1 MTDAVPPDPKPAAST
16 RSRRDYL
23 AAGALLAVVV
33 VVAVV
38 AVVVARQ
45 GGPSSNPAGQL
56 LPTAAT
62 VSHGADARLLSCRRG
77 DGGTAD
83 VKVSMTNPT
92 TIATDYRVT
101 VAVTSPTTGTSY
113 DAVVASY
120 SALAASQRVSIEALG
135 TKEVPAALAC
145 QILRVE
151 LERGA

>member
-1 MTDAVPPDPKPAAST
+1 MTDAVAPDPKPAAST
-16 RSRRDYL
+16 RSRRGYL
-23 AAGALLAVVV
+23 AAGALLS
-33 VVAVV
+33 VAVV
-38 AVVVARQ
+38 AVVAFVVARH

-120 SALAASQRVSIEALG
+120 SALAASQRVSIEVLG
-135 TKEVPAALAC
+135 TKTVPAALAC